1 MNVTVSPA
9 LINSSVLPSTVPV
22 PSWPAVA
29 FQPIPFKAV
38 TNSSAVTNLPFD
50 TSAVGTPLA
59 SVVTDPTFGVN
70 VIVSPAAATSS
81 NFLSLDFTVNA
92 IPFSLSNVCVSVS
105 VAASSPFLPANLIV
119 FLASLWN

>member
-38 TNSSAVTNLPFD
+38 TNSSAVTNLPFV
-50 TSAVGTPLA
+50 TSAVGTP
-59 SVVTDPTFGVN
+59 SVVVRVAVFGVN
-70 VIVSPAAATSS
+70 VMVSSAAVTSNKS
-81 NFLSLDFTVNA
+81 PLLDLTVNL
-92 IPFSLSNVCVSVS
+92 IPSCLSRACAVVS
-105 VAASSPFLPANLIV
+105 VASASPVLPANLIV
-119 FLASLWN
+119 FLASP